1 MGSGG
6 GTQQAD
12 SRGICR
18 HLAFPQRFL
27 RDSHHSHE
35 GPREPLT
42 GLVVRGLIFNTQ
54 YLRHKVSWQDTSAAG
69 C

>member
-54 YLRHKVSWQDTSAAG
+54 YHD
-69 C
+69 